1 MSCDD
6 GAREEM
12 WRSELNEL
20 LDNQAL
26 RGRKGEPTIRYIDV
40 VYTLEYTWV
49 DRYNMLVCIDNL

>member
-26 RGRKGEPTIRYIDV
+26 RGRKGEPTIRSIDV
-40 VYTLEYTWV
+40 VYTLP
-49 DRYNMLVCIDNL
+49 